1 MLRLM
6 LVDDEPR
13 ARRGLKRI
21 ITMNADTEIVGEAD
35 SIADA
40 CQLANALKPDA
51 IFLDVELGDGHG
63 FDLLDQIHPGSAIVF
78 VTGHSGYAPQAFD
91 VAALDYLL
99 KPVDED
105 RLSVALERIR
115 WFREQASRDRST
127 HPDQPQRIH
136 IRLPGR
142 SAIVPADKIALLM
155 ADGDFTR
162 MLMADGHN
170 HFVCRLLRSFEAEL
184 AGLPFV
190 RVSRS
195 LLFNLDRVENVAA
208 HDGGR
213 SVVSFG
219 DKLEP
224 VVLGRMPTR
233 RLLRHLLPRTDR
245 NAPKRKARL

>member
-21 ITMNADTEIVGEAD
+21 INMNADARIVGEAG
-35 SIADA
+35 SLADA

-63 FDLLDQIHPGSAIVF
+63 FDLLDQLDLKPAIVF
-78 VTGHSGYAPQAFD
+78 VTGHSAYAPQAFD

-105 RLSVALERIR
+105 RISVTLERIR
-115 WFREQASRDRST
+115 RFQEQAGRDCSA
-127 HPDQPQRIH
+127 HPDQPKRVH

-142 SAIVPADKIALLM
+142 SATVPVDKIALLM
-155 ADGDFTR
+155 AVGDFTR
-162 MLMADGHN
+162 ILMADGHN
-170 HFVCRLLRSFEAEL
+170 HFVCRLLRGFEAEL
-184 AGLPFV
+184 AEPPFV

-195 LLFNLDRVENVAA
+195 LLFNLDHVENVAA

-219 DKLEP
+219 SKLEP

-233 RLLRHLLPRTDR
+233 RLLGHLPLASTETRF
-245 NAPKRKARL
+245 KRKG

>member
-21 ITMNADTEIVGEAD
+21 ITRDAGTEIVGEAA

-40 CQLANALKPDA
+40 CQLANTLKPDA

-63 FDLLDQIHPGSAIVF
+63 FDLLDQIYPGSAIVF

-115 WFREQASRDRST
+115 RFREQASRDRST

-142 SAIVPADKIALLM
+142 SAIVSADKIALLM
-155 ADGDFTR
+155 AEGDFTR

-184 AGLPFV
+184 AGPPFV

-195 LLFNLDRVENVAA
+195 LLFNLDHVENVAA

-219 DKLEP
+219 EKLEP

-233 RLLRHLLPRTDR
+233 RLLRHLRPRADR
-245 NAPKRKARL
+245 NAVQTEG